1 MSITEVPG
9 ARFRDLILMVGRK
22 PRIERIGAWFLNIF
36 EAMSGN
42 VGKFGF
48 SY

>member
-1 MSITEVPG
+1 MSITEVPPH
-9 ARFRDLILMVGRK
+9 FRDLILFWWEK
-22 PRIERIGAWFLNIF
+22 TRIERIGAWFLNLF